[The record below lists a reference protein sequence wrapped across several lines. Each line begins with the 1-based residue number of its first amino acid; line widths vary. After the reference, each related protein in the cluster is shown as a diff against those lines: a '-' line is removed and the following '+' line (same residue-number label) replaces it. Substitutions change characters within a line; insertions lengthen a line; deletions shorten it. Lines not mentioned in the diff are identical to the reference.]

1 MSTETSTADLPAHV
15 KSYARYLLMM
25 AGLGGLIYGIDVG
38 VIAAALPYIMATS
51 DYSSGEISQI
61 VAAVLAG
68 TVISSLF
75 AGVLA
80 EAFGRRAIMILA
92 ALLFTLSIPVICLS
106 GGDFT
111 AMMGGRILQGA
122 SGGLIGVV
130 VPMYL
135 AECLSAQ
142 DRGKGTGFFQLLL
155 TIGLVFASLTGFIV
169 AVNVGDASDVN
180 VSMESKVMAW
190 QLIFWVSIIPGILL
204 FFGAFRLKESP
215 RWLYYRG
222 RREEALASFAANN
235 GDKVAA
241 HLLDEMINNDEAD
254 KAKKAALKLA
264 SKGEPILQRKYV
276 IPFLLAIVILAC
288 NQATGINSVLNYSVT
303 VLMQAGLDGEGS
315 FANIADLAIKL
326 VNAIMTVVA
335 ISLVDKKGRKYLLK
349 LGTSGIIVGLVGVG
363 YMFYGVEQG
372 RVDVTDQVSALVK
385 NGTNLTIKVDDVVK
399 AAGKLEFM
407 QGESVT
413 PGMQLI
419 LTYEHGGAVNQKIAE
434 YRALKNDSDEAR
446 AAVVNAATLTVK
458 EGKFD
463 EPNFIDELM
472 FWKTSPEAG
481 TVMSLKITK
490 AEIGIKPTSERGWMV
505 TIFFIIFISMYAV
518 GPGVCVWLALSELMP
533 DRIRANG
540 MAIAMLINQG
550 VATVIAGSFLPWV
563 AADGYSTVFF
573 CLAGFTVIY
582 FITAAFFLP
591 ETKGRTLAEIEEYFT
606 NGKMPDEKKI

>member
-1 MSTETSTADLPAHV
+1 MSTETSSADLPAHV
-15 KSYARYLLMM
+15 KSYARYLMMM

-38 VIAAALPYIMATS
+38 VIAAALPYIQATS
-51 DYSSGEISQI
+51 NYSAAQISQV

-68 TVISSLF
+68 SVISSIF
-75 AGVLA
+75 AGILA
-80 EAFGRRAIMILA
+80 EAFGRRAIVILS
-92 ALLFTLSIPVICLS
+92 ALLFTVSIPVICLS
-106 GGDFT
+106 GGEFT

-130 VPMYL
+130 IPMYL

-155 TIGLVFASLTGFIV
+155 TIGLVFASLTGLIV
-169 AVNVGDASDVN
+169 ATYVGAASDDA
-180 VSMESKVMAW
+180 VSIDSKLWAW
-190 QLIFWVSIIPGILL
+190 QLIFWVSIVPGIML

-241 HLLDEMINNDEAD
+241 HLLDEMIANDNAD
-254 KAKKAALKLA
+254 KEKKAALKLA
-264 SKGEPILQRKYV
+264 SKGDTIFQRKFV
-276 IPFLLAIVILAC
+276 IPFMLAVVILAC

-335 ISLVDKKGRKYLLK
+335 VSLVDKKGRKYLLK

-363 YMFYGVEQG
+363 CMFYGVEKG
-372 RVDVTDQVSALVK
+372 RVDVTSQVSTLVK
-385 NGTNLTIKVDDVVK
+385 DGTSLNLKVDDIVK
-399 AAGKLEFM
+399 AAGRPEFM
-407 QGESVT
+407 SGESVT

-419 LTYEHGGAVNQKIAE
+419 LTFEHGGAVKQTIAE
-434 YRALKNDSDEAR
+434 FRAPKDASTKAIT
-446 AAVVNAATLTVK
+446 AATKAKTLEVK
-458 EGKFD
+458 EEKFTA
-463 EPNFIDELM
+463 PNFIDKAL
-472 FWKTSPEAG
+472 FWITPPTEG
-481 TVMSLKITK
+481 TVKGLVITK
-490 AEIGIKPTSERGWMV
+490 AEIGQKPTQTRGWLV
-505 TIFFIIFISMYAV
+505 TGFFIIFISMYAV

-540 MAIAMLINQG
+540 MAIALLINQG
-550 VATVIAGSFLPWV
+550 VSTVIAGSFLPWV

-606 NGKMPDEKKI
+606 NGKMPDEKKS